1 VLTESSHTAE
11 ASHVTLP
18 LVAPSPSAIAEEDGV
33 HYVYACPVCNA
44 PFRRWRNAIRHF
56 KACCCVRSPLSSAA
70 LSSVSQSTL
79 HWEVPEKGQR
89 AAQRMRRKSKV
100 KESLTALGPMRKTDE
115 R

>member
-1 VLTESSHTAE
+1 MLTESSHTAE

-56 KACCCVRSPLSSAA
+56 KACRCSCSPLSSADA

-100 KESLTALGPMRKTDE
+100 TESRQQMRQDD